1 MAEKELITLK
11 LYLPVHLIDEGD
23 FQEDV
28 AEAKREAERT
38 GGDIYTYHT
47 SGLNN
52 WLRRG
57 ISRVDRLAFVVLP
70 KGLPD
75 QIDMA
80 DDEPEPGDEE

>member
-1 MAEKELITLK
+1 MKELITLK

-28 AEAKREAERT
+28 AEAQHQAALT

-47 SGLNN
+47 AGLNN

-75 QIDMA
+75 HIDMA

>member
-1 MAEKELITLK
+1 MSELITLK

-28 AEAKREAERT
+28 EEAQREAKRT

-47 SGLNN
+47 CGLNN
-52 WLRRG
+52 WLKRG

-75 QIDMA
+75 HIDMA